1 MPSENGCGGPGPLGI
16 GHCPHCSWQEVTLP
30 GQDAAVWRE
39 ARALRLMKPE
49 KLTHSAV
56 GGEHPTLGTWI
67 QSALSPEPRT
77 LSPLRND
84 VHLSCLVSPLHGFR
98 KRRKWHAKSIWLL
111 SFLFLDGENRL
122 MYQASQLHHPAS
134 EMNSASFVSFFFLN
148 LFWITLNQSLVHFPY
163 RVFVFVLFWW
173 GRTTQ

>member
-1 MPSENGCGGPGPLGI
+1 MDVGDRGPLVLATVPTVPGRKLLYLGRMQQCGGRPELWD
-16 GHCPHCSWQEVTLP
+16 SWS
-30 GQDAAVWRE
+30 
-39 ARALRLMKPE
+39 LRSSH
-49 KLTHSAV
+49 TV
-56 GGEHPTLGTWI
+56 QWGGEHPTLGTWI